1 VLPTV
6 TLLLHSSGGE
16 ARGLRFP
23 PANPLPRIKMRRGM
37 TLTLVARGGGRVL
50 GVIFFWLRVMLFVQ
64 ELQSCCFSC

>member
-1 VLPTV
+1 
-6 TLLLHSSGGE
+6 
-16 ARGLRFP
+16 
-23 PANPLPRIKMRRGM
+23 MRRGM